1 MIDLNAVKQKARLIV
16 TDSVH
21 TNWSDYEVD
30 EACEAAVNILVDS
43 LVAVRSHLITAR
55 ADLEPDEDGAF
66 PLPDDFIAVDRVRDN
81 LGRTFDYRTRIDRYE
96 TYCIEKDRLIMQPDV
111 VNVSL
116 SYFAKP
122 DVAVQ
127 DDGTLTLDLPDY
139 FRDPL
144 SRITASVLGNDYDAA
159 ENLALKVCL
168 TSRVREVGRYPLPP
182 LWGGY
187 NRYA

>member
-16 TDSVH
+16 ADSVH
-21 TNWSDYEVD
+21 TNFSNYEVD

-43 LVAVRSHLITAR
+43 LVAVRSHLITSR
-55 ADLEPDEDGAF
+55 ADLERDEDGGFA
-66 PLPDDFIAVDRVRDN
+66 LPDDFVAVDRVRDN

-96 TYCIEKDRLIMQPDV
+96 TYCIEKGRLIMQPDSV
-111 VNVSL
+111 AVSL

-122 DVAVQ
+122 KIEVQ
-127 DDGTLTLDLPDY
+127 DDGIMTLDLPEY

-159 ENLALKVCL
+159 ESLALKTCL

-187 NRYA
+187 DRYA